1 MATNACVEHKGGRAK
16 LVFIGVNPQVVK
28 KMGGEY
34 GLPPMGDIYFMKGD
48 AGQPDSLENTPDW
61 QKFEEDIVQDFRDFD
76 SVAIVQM
83 NPKYNDG
90 EYEIK
95 AEQIIKKTLGLP
107 CVRGMTCFRS

>member
-1 MATNACVEHKGGRAK
+1 MACR
-16 LVFIGVNPQVVK
+16 PW
-28 KMGGEY
+28 
-34 GLPPMGDIYFMKGD
+34 GDIYFMKGD